1 MYVGDAVT
9 VYNPNLGWWGEGD
22 EKVYVDGE
30 TFPSHFGTGT
40 EDYYGYA
47 WGRYEP
53 WINHPFVAQP
63 IGDGCYA
70 HIGLAQNTRVRS
82 LDAIPFTRSLRFDI
96 ELFDWSNIHLSR
108 NPL

>member
-1 MYVGDAVT
+1 MWEMRLLSITPTWVG
-9 VYNPNLGWWGEGD
+9 GGEGD

-53 WINHPFVAQP
+53 WINHPFCCP
-63 IGDGCYA
+63 THRRWLLCS
-70 HIGLAQNTRVRS
+70 H
-82 LDAIPFTRSLRFDI
+82 RFGA
-96 ELFDWSNIHLSR
+96 EYPCS
-108 NPL
+108 